1 MQLLHEEL
9 TNKIIGCA
17 VEVHKQLGPGL
28 LESAY
33 GICLAREFDLQNI
46 SFEKEKPLPI
56 TYKGVN
62 LGTQYRLD
70 FVVDQRIVGEL
81 KAVETLLPVHEAQLL
96 PYLKLTPYRVG
107 LLFNFNSKLLTQNTI
122 RRIL

>member
-1 MQLLHEEL
+1 
-9 TNKIIGCA
+9 
-17 VEVHKQLGPGL
+17 
-28 LESAY
+28 
-33 GICLAREFDLQNI
+33 LAREFDLQNI

-70 FVVDQRIVGEL
+70 FVVDQRVVGEL

-96 PYLKLTPYRVG
+96 PYLKLTPYRID
-107 LLFNFNSKLLTQNTI
+107 LLFNFNSKLLTQNMI